1 MSERHNDRNKVM
13 ATTQSYFP
21 RKSESA
27 PMIYAYED
35 KYDPQLRGLL
45 KVGYTTIGVQQR
57 VRQQYRRCHHSAI
70 RQTSSLCP
78 WRQWQAM
85 CLHTCG
91 RRKYRSNACPF
102 SHLTF
107 QYVQMRVPLGFIR
120 KALVIRLSFIDTKIL
135 PFEISQDSLGFLLT
149 YSYLCRHEENHDSFA
164 DGFLRSNSSGT
175 NLS

>member
-1 MSERHNDRNKVM
+1 M

-57 VRQQYRRCHHSAI
+57 VRQQYRHCHHSAI

-91 RRKYRSNACPF
+91 RRIYRSDACPF

-120 KALVIRLSFIDTKIL
+120 KALVIRLSFIDINSLFLSVLSVKYIFFLSVLSENTI
-135 PFEISQDSLGFLLT
+135 ISCVSQ
-149 YSYLCRHEENHDSFA
+149 
-164 DGFLRSNSSGT
+164 
-175 NLS
+175 

>member
-1 MSERHNDRNKVM
+1 M

-91 RRKYRSNACPF
+91 RRKYRSDAWTGNRTCSGKAIVRWRGKLQNVVSITICC
-102 SHLTF
+102 
-107 QYVQMRVPLGFIR
+107 GF
-120 KALVIRLSFIDTKIL
+120 
-135 PFEISQDSLGFLLT
+135 
-149 YSYLCRHEENHDSFA
+149 
-164 DGFLRSNSSGT
+164 
-175 NLS
+175 